1 MKNLFAYTLL
11 DYFRYF
17 AKLQLLKNRPVIVG
31 ITGSGGKTST
41 MHAVMAVLRDSFTT
55 VESEKANSQ
64 SGLSLHILGITPKNF
79 SVKDWLRM
87 IALAPMKLLTNWQR
101 FDVYIAEM
109 GIDGPYKPAN
119 MEYLLQILKPKIGV
133 FTSISSVHGQ
143 AFDKVVDATMA
154 LHGADATERE
164 TVMKQVIAKEK
175 GRLLT
180 QLPTGGTAIYNG
192 DDPIIAAIGKSAP
205 ATKLSFGQKP
215 RNDVVC
221 NQVSW
226 QPNATVFS
234 VSSGGQSAQITIQG
248 YWLPQHFANTF
259 GAAIAVGLAMGIEL
273 EEGARRI
280 QKRLVMPAGRATLI
294 PAIHQATILDSSYNS
309 SPASLADLLE
319 TVDSLPKTGSFP
331 KRHLALL
338 GDMRELGSLS
348 EKSHTAL
355 AQKAAKTLDAV
366 YLVGPAMQQY
376 ALPVLQKTKIPTFWF
391 TSADEAAQKIKADLK
406 KGDLLL
412 VKGSQ
417 NTLLLEIAIQQLMA
431 EPEKADQLLCRRG
444 SYWEK
449 ERSKLIPQELRSVS

>member
-1 MKNLFAYTLL
+1 MKHLFAYTLL

-41 MHAVMAVLRDSFTT
+41 MHAVMAVLQDSFTAI
-55 VESEKANSQ
+55 ESEKANSQ

-79 SVKDWLRM
+79 SLNDWLRM
-87 IALAPMKLLTNWQR
+87 IILAPIKLLTNWKK

-119 MEYLLQILKPKIGV
+119 MEYLLKILKPKIGV
-133 FTSISSVHGQ
+133 FTSVSSVHGQ
-143 AFDKVVDATMA
+143 AFDQVVDATMA
-154 LHGADATERE
+154 MHGADATDRE

-175 GRLLT
+175 GRILT
-180 QLPTGGTAIYNG
+180 ELPTNGTAVYNG
-192 DDPIIAAIGKSAP
+192 DDPIIQQIGESAP
-205 ATKLSFGQKP
+205 VAKLSFGEKP
-215 RNDVVC
+215 HNNVVC
-221 NQVSW
+221 QHVAW
-226 QPNATVFS
+226 EANATVFS
-234 VSSGGQSAQITIQG
+234 VHSGGQSAEITIEG
-248 YWLPQHFANTF
+248 YWLPKHFANTF

-280 QKRLVMPAGRATLI
+280 QKRLVMPPGRATLI

-309 SPASLADLLE
+309 SPASLTDLLE

-355 AQKAAKTLDAV
+355 AQKAAKTLDTV

-376 ALPVLQKTKIPTFWF
+376 ALPVLQKTKVPTFWF
-391 TSADEAAQKIKADLK
+391 TSADEAARKIKEDIK

-417 NTLLLEIAIQQLMA
+417 NTLLLEIAIEQLMA
-431 EPEKADQLLCRRG
+431 EPEKANQLLCRRG
-444 SYWEK
+444 TYWDN
-449 ERSKLIPQELRSVS
+449 ERAKLKLTE